1 MGLDNK
7 TPVWNYYFKFGRQ
20 EMVLINI
27 IEEKVKNLIEFCSL
41 KFILPKNSKELKT
54 AYGYTL
60 LALF

>member
-1 MGLDNK
+1 
-7 TPVWNYYFKFGRQ
+7 
-20 EMVLINI
+20 MVLINI

-54 AYGYTL
+54 AYVYTL